1 MAKRGGLGR
10 GLDSLIPNRVSKS
23 KAPKYRENEVDK
35 KPKEQ
40 VSLDTKNLDENSS
53 DGAASSK
60 KSSLSKKSQKNLSK
74 KTTLDMVAPEKETVD
89 ENNLTEELHTLDS
102 FSSDDIIDGSSD
114 NSSVDI
120 EKAVNSADSQAEVFE
135 DSANSIE
142 SGTEKN
148 SAGRKL
154 NSGNNFDSSK
164 QLDQLEEQAEG
175 QKGKIVSLRISSVE
189 PNRSQPRKYFDEAA
203 IDELADSIE
212 KFGII
217 SPLLVQKKDDY
228 YEIIAGE
235 RRWRAAKRA
244 GLKEVPVIIKDFSD
258 KEAVEVSLIE
268 NIQREDL
275 NPIEEAKAY
284 ERLVKEYGMNQE
296 EVAGRV
302 SKSRSAV
309 TNSMRLLKLADH
321 VQKLVENGS
330 LSEGHARALVPLDD
344 PSIQEEVAHQIVENR
359 LSVRQTELLVKNL
372 LKPDK
377 PGRKKSRDV
386 RQEAMLKDLAEHL
399 KHKFGTKV
407 NIKPSGKN
415 KGKIEIEYYSDEE
428 LDRIYELLQ
437 SVR

>member
-10 GLDSLIPNRVSKS
+10 GLDSLIPNRVAKS
-23 KAPKYRENEVDK
+23 KASKHKEAETNRQIENRSNAETENLGEDLTSSAASDK
-35 KPKEQ
+35 KNSPT
-40 VSLDTKNLDENSS
+40 TKH
-53 DGAASSK
+53 
-60 KSSLSKKSQKNLSK
+60 QKNLSK
-74 KTTLDMVAPEKETVD
+74 KLTVGSVTSERDPKED
-89 ENNLTEELHTLDS
+89 KGLNKDLQNPDS
-102 FSSDDIIDGSSD
+102 FSSDGSKKTVNPGAAQAEPLEREGFEGPTDSSEMRTGQESAGMQTNIGDTSD
-114 NSSVDI
+114 NL
-120 EKAVNSADSQAEVFE
+120 K
-135 DSANSIE
+135 
-142 SGTEKN
+142 
-148 SAGRKL
+148 RL
-154 NSGNNFDSSK
+154 N
-164 QLDQLEEQAEG
+164 QIDQLEERTEG
-175 QKGKIVSLRISSVE
+175 QKGKIISLRISSVE
-189 PNRSQPRKYFDEAA
+189 PNRSQPRKYFDDAA

-330 LSEGHARALVPLDD
+330 LSEGHARALIPLDD